1 MSSPAVAS
9 GATRSM
15 RDRGRDR
22 IAAVPLRTR
31 MMVAMISLLAVL
43 ILVVGAISAVLLR
56 EYLVHQLDVQV
67 SVIASRLIAAAN
79 RSSGTDGS
87 SRHDHDG
94 SGPDFL
100 SNTRVPTGTVGAII
114 DDGEVGTA
122 GVIEKDS
129 SSYLVGYDQQLL
141 QFPTDHHPHT
151 ERLDGLGDYRLLALR
166 KGDKTFITGLPLD
179 AVNETLASLA
189 VIELAVA
196 GGGLVLAGL
205 ASTLVVRAT
214 LRPLS
219 RVVATAGKVS
229 ELRLDRGEVALA
241 ERVPARDTDPRTEVG
256 QVGGALNRM
265 LDHVGSALE
274 ARQASET
281 QLRQFLADASHELR
295 TPLAAICG
303 YAELTRRSAEDS
315 MPPDVAHS
323 LRRINSQA
331 ERMTSL
337 VEDMLLLAR
346 LDAGRPLV
354 REQVDLSQ
362 LVVDGVSDAH
372 AAGPDHRWTL
382 ALPDEA
388 VIVPGDATRLAQLLA
403 NLLTNA
409 RVHTPPGTAVRA
421 ELSGTP
427 AEVVIRVVDDG
438 PGIPP
443 GLIPHVFGRFA
454 RGDNSRS
461 RAAGST
467 GLGLAIAHAVV
478 MAHGGYVGVESVP
491 GRTVFTVRL
500 PANRVANP
508 VPFDAGQQD
517 RPTDP
522 NLSVRAGSQ
531 QAGALTAGTKAAPNP
546 ATAGDRNLES

>member
-1 MSSPAVAS
+1 MSSPASAS
-9 GATRSM
+9 GATRPGWH
-15 RDRGRDR
+15 DRGRDR
-22 IAAVPLRTR
+22 LAAVPLRTR
-31 MMVAMISLLAVL
+31 MMVAMISLLAVV

-56 EYLVHQLDVQV
+56 QYLMNQLDAQV
-67 SVIASRLIAAAN
+67 SVTASRLIAAN
-79 RSSGTDGS
+79 RSSANHDQHGGS
-87 SRHDHDG
+87 SRHDNSG
-94 SGPDFL
+94 SGADFL
-100 SNTRVPTGTVGAII
+100 ANTRVPTGTVGAII
-114 DDGEVGTA
+114 VDGEIQSA

-129 SSYLVGYDQQLL
+129 PSDLVGYDRQLL
-141 QFPTDHHPHT
+141 ALPTDHHPHT
-151 ERLDGLGDYRLLALR
+151 EQLEGLGDYRMLALS
-166 KGDKTFITGLPLD
+166 KGDRTLVTGLPL
-179 AVNETLASLA
+179 AGVKETLASLA
-189 VIELAVA
+189 LIELTVA

-219 RVVATAGKVS
+219 RVVTTAGKVS

-256 QVGGALNRM
+256 QVGSALNRM

-295 TPLAAICG
+295 TPLAAIRG

-354 REQVDLSQ
+354 RESVDLSQ

-372 AAGPDHRWTL
+372 AAGPEHRWRL

-388 VIVPGDATRLAQLLA
+388 VIVVGDATRLAQVLA

-409 RVHTPPGTAVRA
+409 RVHTPPGTTVLA
-421 ELSGTP
+421 ELDRTSEE
-427 AEVVIRVVDDG
+427 AVIRVVDDG

-443 GLIPHVFGRFA
+443 GLVPQVFGRFA

-467 GLGLAIAHAVV
+467 GLGLAIARAVV
-478 MAHGGYVGVESVP
+478 TAHGGRVGVESVP
-491 GRTVFTVRL
+491 GRTVFTVLL
-500 PANRVANP
+500 PVEQAYAEDSAPSGQRSTLAASGAKAILDP
-508 VPFDAGQQD
+508 VPKSG
-517 RPTDP
+517 RP
-522 NLSVRAGSQ
+522 
-531 QAGALTAGTKAAPNP
+531 
-546 ATAGDRNLES
+546 LESGH